1 MAFIVLSTEDL
12 GRLDKSKKIIK
23 ARDVWAFHDARKA
36 VDDGI
41 NRRNQILDAAMAAFE
56 AEQLRGFQ
64 VGRENARLEQSSNM
78 VSIISQTV
86 DYFSKVEDQMV
97 DLVLDAVRRI
107 IDDYSDHEKIRMVV
121 KSSLSLVRNRR
132 QISIKIHPSN
142 IDTIQL
148 QVADL
153 LEKYPGI
160 ERLEVITDI
169 QLSKDG
175 CVIESDIGQVEASMS
190 GQIDALR
197 ESLSRVFGSDRN
209 FNEELNH

>member
-23 ARDVWAFHDARKA
+23 ARDVWAFHDACKA

-41 NRRNQILDAAMAAFE
+41 NRH
-56 AEQLRGFQ
+56 
-64 VGRENARLEQSSNM
+64 
-78 VSIISQTV
+78 
-86 DYFSKVEDQMV
+86 FSKVEDQMV